1 MLIALLTVL
10 FLGGASI
17 DNPVL
22 NYIGETQKSLE
33 TVVVDFERRKEA
45 SSILKAMKKRT
56 SEHSKTAR
64 PIAKR
69 MKKALAVHDASEP
82 GVNAAWDEYF
92 AVRDSYNIDMVNL
105 RVDLKEQLSREE
117 WQVLFGQPDK

>member
-1 MLIALLTVL
+1 MLIALLTIL
-10 FLGGASI
+10 FLGGSI

-22 NYIGETQKSLE
+22 DYIGETQKNLE

-56 SEHSKTAR
+56 SEHSKAAR
-64 PIAKR
+64 PLAKR
-69 MKKALAVHDASEP
+69 MEKALAVHDASEP
-82 GVNAAWDEYF
+82 DVNAAWDKYF
-92 AVRDSYNIDMVNL
+92 AVRGSYNIDMINL

>member
-1 MLIALLTVL
+1 MLIALFTIL
-10 FLGGASI
+10 FFGGSI

-22 NYIGETQKSLE
+22 DLIGDTRKKVE
-33 TVVVDFERRKEA
+33 TVIVDDERRKEV

-56 SEHSKTAR
+56 SEHQKTAR

-69 MKKALAVHDASEP
+69 MQKALAEHDTSEP
-82 GVNAAWDEYF
+82 GVSTAWDEYF
-92 AVRDSYNIDMVNL
+92 AVRDSYNIDLINL
-105 RVDLKEQLSREE
+105 RAELKEQLSREE